1 MAGKYDSTANGGD
14 ESVRLLAARLAQS
27 SLTQE
32 TATLHVLPSTTSPG
46 EPASA
51 AGCSREPCV
60 GAGGCGGA
68 AEFERRLAARP
79 RAQ

>member
-1 MAGKYDSTANGGD
+1 MATKYDSAANGGD

-46 EPASA
+46 EPPQTGGGAREPFQRVPGRA
-51 AGCSREPCV
+51 AGTTSS
-60 GAGGCGGA
+60 GGGGTP
-68 AEFERRLAARP
+68 P